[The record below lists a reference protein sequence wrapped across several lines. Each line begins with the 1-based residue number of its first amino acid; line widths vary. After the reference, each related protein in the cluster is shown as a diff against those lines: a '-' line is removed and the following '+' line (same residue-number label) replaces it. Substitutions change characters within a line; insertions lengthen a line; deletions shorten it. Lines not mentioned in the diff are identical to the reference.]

1 MSDFAIQPERQSHRH
16 AWQLPWQLSWPLRR
30 SLASL
35 RQRLRPHRLHRQTVL
50 MLHSLDE
57 RLLYDIGLDPLELIE
72 PIRRSRPLPGTTQ
85 VRHR

>member
-1 MSDFAIQPERQSHRH
+1 MSDFAIQPERRSHRR
-16 AWQLPWQLSWPLRR
+16 AWQLPWQRSWQLRR

-35 RQRLRPHRLHRQTVL
+35 RQRLRSHRLHRQTVL

-57 RLLYDIGLDPLELIE
+57 RLPYDIGLDPLKLIE

-85 VRHR
+85 VRRR